1 MSTQAI
7 ATFEITEWN
16 ESTITA
22 LENGVKLTRASIKQ
36 AYTGAIQGSS
46 VVEYLMA
53 YCADKTATFVGQEQ
67 FTGSVNGKSGSFFIQ
82 HNGAFGAEPSSNW
95 FIVAG
100 SGTGQLQGIAG
111 KGSYAVVGGTMQ
123 MTIDYD
129 V

>member
-1 MSTQAI
+1 MSNQTI

-36 AYTGAIQGSS
+36 AYSGAIQGSS

-95 FIVAG
+95 FIITG
-100 SGTGQLQGIAG
+100 SGTGQLQDIAG
-111 KGSYAVVGGTMQ
+111 TGSYAVVGDTMQ